1 MLVGSYSD
9 FSTLAHLP
17 KTSQKGQGV
26 YCFNFSDDGVITA
39 KRVIPSD
46 NPAVLSRHPS
56 KRNTVYVL
64 AEGLNKKGVI
74 SKLDLSSLSLS
85 PSSKWETGG
94 RSLCYFSVDPVS
106 LHYGIAINYWEG
118 SLDVFAMNKSSD
130 DTADNAADIT
140 DIAADPT
147 LSYHIEHMAHAKRVE
162 TAAQRETNP
171 RRLVIDR
178 EDHWQHRQVGPHAHS
193 VHFHGRW
200 VFVPDLGCD
209 AIFQYAFNA
218 AAESPSKVLTLEAVL
233 SLPEGRGPRHMVF
246 HKALGTAYVSNEL
259 SSTITVLAIDE
270 SEPDVIKSRL
280 SIIQEV
286 DTLSD
291 AQRATSGEKDIW
303 QKNYVAEIGMDKEGR
318 FVYCSN
324 RGYDTIA
331 VFKVMADDDGKLEQ
345 VSFARTYGQ
354 TPRHFAISPDNRFL
368 VGANQDSNNLAVFRR
383 DVEEGTLS
391 LVKVYTQKDFE
402 GVDGFEFAAPNFV
415 LFTPSESETSL
426 KKHSPTGK
434 GSAMSWVVYSMV
446 VLLFAALVGVG
457 SSFELK

>member
-17 KTSQKGQGV
+17 KTSKKGQGV
-26 YCFNFSDDGVITA
+26 YCFSFSDGVITA
-39 KRVIPSD
+39 KRVIPSE

-64 AEGLNKKGVI
+64 SEGIDKKGVI

-118 SLDVFAMNKSSD
+118 SLDLFAMN
-130 DTADNAADIT
+130 TADDAADIS
-140 DIAADPT
+140 DIAADASQHT
-147 LSYHIEHMAHAKRVE
+147 HIEHMAHSKRVE

-171 RRLVIDR
+171 RRLVADR

-193 VHFHGRW
+193 VHYYGQW
-200 VFVPDLGCD
+200 VFVPDLGEN
-209 AIFQYAFNA
+209 AIFQYAFDA
-218 AAESPSKVLTLEAVL
+218 SADSPSKVLSLESVL
-233 SLPEGRGPRHMVF
+233 SLPEGRGPRHMVL
-246 HKALGTAYVSNEL
+246 HKELGTAYVSNEL

-270 SEPDVIKSRL
+270 TEPDMVKSRMK
-280 SIIQEV
+280 IVQEV

-291 AQRATSGEKDIW
+291 AQRATSGDKDIW
-303 QKNYVAEIGMDKEGR
+303 QKNYVAEIGMDHQGK

-331 VFKVMADDDGKLEQ
+331 VFKVMPDDGGKLEQ

-383 DVEEGTLS
+383 DVEDGTLS
-391 LVKVYTQKDFE
+391 LVKVYTSKDFE
-402 GVDGFEFAAPNFV
+402 GVEGFEFAAPNFV
-415 LFTPSESETSL
+415 LFTPDDEAEVTTSG
-426 KKHSPTGK
+426 KATRGSTGIT
-434 GSAMSWVVYSMV
+434 MSWVVYSMMA
-446 VLLFAALVGVG
+446 LFLAALVTVG
-457 SSFELK
+457 ASFEL